1 MRTRVSPFGTEEKPS
16 FVSVLFYF
24 GTEYTGWIKS
34 LKKSS
39 LTGETDDLGKF
50 TIKIDTSKTDKQ
62 NLLFVNRANGNISLV
77 HINDML
83 MRNGYYVR
91 TQPKSKP
98 ALIKEYIGLRTEQMP
113 SVEDSNFVIYQISG
127 SLPFEFDVMFE
138 SNSLRDEANHVP
150 VELKGEEFDSAL
162 SNWHGKFAKKFEET
176 FQLKIKNLSSSAQIM
191 AQSTLSNLLGGI
203 GFFSGQSLVKS
214 LYNQEKVLYW
224 PANLYTAVPSRS
236 FFPRG
241 FLWDE
246 GFHNI
251 LISKWDL
258 EITKDIVAHW
268 LDLMNVEGWIPR
280 EVILG
285 DEARAKVPV
294 EFWIQNNQFANPPTL
309 FLPLFHVIHKVNQS
323 IINNDGTTDVKNDI
337 VYLNRV
343 FKRLSHWYQWYN
355 STQFGKMPFTYRW
368 RGRYSDS
375 KLELNPKT
383 LTR

>member
-1 MRTRVSPFGTEEKPS
+1 M
-16 FVSVLFYF
+16 
-24 GTEYTGWIKS
+24 
-34 LKKSS
+34 
-39 LTGETDDLGKF
+39 
-50 TIKIDTSKTDKQ
+50 
-62 NLLFVNRANGNISLV
+62 FVNRANGNISLV
-77 HINDML
+77 HIKDML
-83 MRNGYYVR
+83 MQNGYFER
-91 TQPKSKP
+91 KQSKSP
-98 ALIKEYIGLRTEQMP
+98 NLREYIGLRSESLA
-113 SVEDSNFVIYQISG
+113 SVEDSNFVVYQISG
-127 SLPFEFDVMFE
+127 FLPFEFDVMFE
-138 SNSLRDEANHVP
+138 SNSLREEASQQP
-150 VELKGEEFDSAL
+150 VELKGEQFDLAL
-162 SNWHGKFAKKFEET
+162 GEWHGKFAKKFEDT
-176 FQLKIKNLSSSAQIM
+176 FDFKTKNFSSSAMLM

-258 EITKDIVAHW
+258 EITKDIVGHW

-323 IINNDGTTDVKNDI
+323 INKNDGTTDVKHDI

-355 STQFGKMPFTYRW
+355 STQFGKTPFTYRW
-368 RGRYSDS
+368 RGRFSDS